1 RDTLL
6 SGADSLEQRLDFL
19 RYQLEELDTLA
30 LQPGEIEQLEA
41 ELKRLSHADELMA
54 QGHRLLELL
63 SDDEQSAAGALAQAC
78 SRLQSLSRFEP
89 RLGSALELFEQ
100 ARINLD
106 EGTSTLRDALDA
118 VEHNEAR
125 QAEVESRLSAA
136 HELARKHRV
145 QPEALCERHS
155 GLSEEVASL
164 EQSSQRLREIDTA
177 LGKASEAYLR
187 CARKLSKARHG
198 AARQLA
204 DRVSERLGT
213 LGMAGARLAV
223 EVHSAD
229 PPRVTAHGIDEVEL
243 TVATNPGQPF
253 QPIGRV
259 ASGGEL
265 SRIALA
271 IQVVA
276 VHDSSV
282 PTLVFDE
289 VDVGVGGKTAEVVGR
304 NLRALARTRQV
315 LCVTHLPQVASQA
328 HHQLLV
334 HKQSERSATRS
345 SLEPLTG
352 ETRVREL
359 ARMLAGEEIT
369 EQALAHAR
377 DLLERAARASA
388 DPKAS

>member
-1 RDTLL
+1 MTVALL
-6 SGADSLEQRLDFL
+6 IDGVGVDFGGFKAV
-19 RYQLEELDTLA
+19 D
-30 LQPGEIEQLEA
+30 GFSMSI
-41 ELKRLSHADELMA
+41 
-54 QGHRLLELL
+54 
-63 SDDEQSAAGALAQAC
+63 
-78 SRLQSLSRFEP
+78 
-89 RLGSALELFEQ
+89 
-100 ARINLD
+100 D
-106 EGTSTLRDALDA
+106 EG
-118 VEHNEAR
+118 
-125 QAEVESRLSAA
+125 
-136 HELARKHRV
+136 
-145 QPEALCERHS
+145 
-155 GLSEEVASL
+155 
-164 EQSSQRLREIDTA
+164 
-177 LGKASEAYLR
+177 
-187 CARKLSKARHG
+187 
-198 AARQLA
+198 
-204 DRVSERLGT
+204 
-213 LGMAGARLAV
+213 
-223 EVHSAD
+223 
-229 PPRVTAHGIDEVEL
+229 EL